1 MAKRISVFFGKYKS
15 YIFLA
20 LIGLL
25 ALKVIVPQLDE
36 FVDSLRSLKSANLY
50 WIAAGTIIYFAGIIT
65 LAIQVVALAFKPLAF
80 GLSYK
85 VEMAG
90 QFVSKL
96 LPSFVGILSLNIYY
110 LIKKSH
116 TASQAATVMTANA
129 MTSAVAYAIL
139 IIIGLTQSTVSF
151 DNLNSSVQIPPNLI
165 LLMFVIVA
173 GLAYFLYRSIDL
185 RQKIRKMWRDVKAN
199 IRAYKQKPLSLVV
212 SVVCNGLGSSANI
225 FAIFASAHAIG
236 VELSFAQALIA
247 YTFGNVAM
255 SLIPTPG
262 GLGAAEA
269 GIYSGLVFTGI
280 NGADAMTITLLYRL
294 ISYWLP
300 IIPGYIFFWGLRKNV
315 LEDFS
320 FSKRYD
326 A

>member
-1 MAKRISVFFGKYKS
+1 
-15 YIFLA
+15 
-20 LIGLL
+20 
-25 ALKVIVPQLDE
+25 
-36 FVDSLRSLKSANLY
+36 
-50 WIAAGTIIYFAGIIT
+50 
-65 LAIQVVALAFKPLAF
+65 
-80 GLSYK
+80 
-85 VEMAG
+85 
-90 QFVSKL
+90 
-96 LPSFVGILSLNIYY
+96 
-110 LIKKSH
+110 
-116 TASQAATVMTANA
+116 MTANA

>member
-1 MAKRISVFFGKYKS
+1 MAVKLGVFFRQYKS

-25 ALKVIVPQLDE
+25 TLKVIIPQLDD
-36 FVDSLRSLKSANLY
+36 FVDSLKSLKDANLY
-50 WIAAGTIIYFAGIIT
+50 WIAAGIIIYFTGIIT
-65 LAIQVVALAFKPLAF
+65 LAVQVVALAFKPLSF
-80 GLSYK
+80 GLTYK

-96 LPSFVGILSLNIYY
+96 LPSFVGVLTLNVYY

-116 TASQAATVMTANA
+116 TPTQAATVMTANA
-129 MTSAVAYAIL
+129 LTSAVAYATL
-139 IIIGLTQSTVSF
+139 IIIGLTQSSVSF
-151 DNLNSSVQIPPNLI
+151 DNLDGSVTIPTNLIFLILI
-165 LLMFVIVA
+165 LLA

-185 RQKIRKMWRDVKAN
+185 RQKIGKMWADIKAN
-199 IRAYKQKPLSLVV
+199 IKAYKQKPASLAI
-212 SVVCNGLGSSANI
+212 SVLCNGLGSSANV
-225 FAIFASAHAIG
+225 FVIFASAHAIG
-236 VELSFAQALIA
+236 VEVSFAQALIA
-247 YTFGNVAM
+247 YTFGNIAM

-262 GLGAAEA
+262 GIGAAEA

-300 IIPGYIFFWGLRKNV
+300 IIPGYMFFWGLRKNV
-315 LEDFS
+315 LADFS

-326 A
+326 T

>member
-80 GLSYK
+80 GLTYK

-96 LPSFVGILSLNIYY
+96 LQSFVGILSINIYY

>member
-1 MAKRISVFFGKYKS
+1 MTKSLREFFTKYKS
-15 YIFLA
+15 YIFLV
-20 LIGLL
+20 LIVLL
-25 ALKVIVPQLDE
+25 ALKVIVPQLDD
-36 FVDSLRSLKSANLY
+36 FVDSLKSLKNANLY
-50 WIAAGTIIYFAGIIT
+50 WIAAGIIIYFTGILT
-65 LAIQVVALAFKPLAF
+65 LVVQVMALAFKPLAF
-80 GLSYK
+80 GLTYK

-96 LPSFVGILSLNIYY
+96 LPSFVGVLTLNIYY

-116 TASQAATVMTANA
+116 TATQAATVMTANA
-129 MTSAVAYAIL
+129 LASGVAYAIL
-139 IIIGLTQSTVSF
+139 IIIGLTQSSVSF
-151 DNLNSSVQIPPNLI
+151 GNPNGSVQVPANLVLLLLI
-165 LLMFVIVA
+165 LVA

-185 RQKIRKMWRDVKAN
+185 RKKIGKMWADIKAN
-199 IRAYKQKPLSLVV
+199 IRAYKQKPLSLVI
-212 SVVCNGLGSSANI
+212 SVVCNGLGSAANI

-236 VELSFAQALIA
+236 VDISFAQALIA
-247 YTFGNVAM
+247 YTFGNIAM

-315 LEDFS
+315 LADFS

-326 A
+326 T

>member
-80 GLSYK
+80 GLTYK